1 MTQEEVNQIP
11 FKFASHMSMEDAHYT
26 TYHAE
31 YKGHQFAM
39 CKEVPFRN
47 GEPRGKGTTQ
57 YMVDGKVFKTKQELY
72 DYCLTIHL

>member
-1 MTQEEVNQIP
+1 MTKEEVNQIP

-26 TYHAE
+26 TYTADYE
-31 YKGHQFAM
+31 GHKFAM

-57 YMVDGKVFKTKQELY
+57 YMVDGVVFNTKGEFY
-72 DYCLTIHL
+72 ACCLTL